1 MQKNHAQNLRTPPPG
16 GGGQDF
22 LFSDKAHGFCPS
34 YYFKK
39 KCICINSVADPDPD
53 PVGSGL
59 YGSTRSGSGSE
70 LFRTVSADPDP
81 DPVKM

>member
-1 MQKNHAQNLRTPPPG
+1 MLPISGADYSVPEPDPEL
-16 GGGQDF
+16 F
-22 LFSDKAHGFCPS
+22 LQCLLLLMTEG
-34 YYFKK
+34 
-39 KCICINSVADPDPD
+39 ADPLLHWPGPGVADPD

-59 YGSTRSGSGSE
+59 YGSTRSGFGSE